1 MKVIGITGGVGSG
14 KTELLA
20 YIRRHYSCEIY
31 LADEVAHEVKQ
42 KGTECYHK
50 LIELLGMDIL
60 AADGEI
66 DRRVMAEK
74 IFASESLLKQV
85 NQLIHPAVRKYLTE
99 KIEAARRDG
108 KVALFFVEAALLIE
122 AGYKSVVDEMW
133 YIYASDQ
140 VRRSRLQSA
149 RGYSETKIRQIMENQ
164 MTEEQFRRECDF
176 VIDNSGTL
184 EESYRQ
190 INQKLEEFS

>member
-20 YIRRHYSCEIY
+20 YICRHYSCEIY
-31 LADEVAHEVKQ
+31 LADEVAHEVKK

-50 LIELLGMDIL
+50 LIELLGRDIL

-85 NQLIHPAVRKYLTE
+85 NHLIHPAVRKYLTE

>member
-31 LADEVAHEVKQ
+31 LADEVAHEVKK

-50 LIELLGMDIL
+50 LIELLGKDIL

-66 DRRVMAEK
+66 DRRVMAER

-99 KIEAARRDG
+99 KIEAARQNG

-122 AGYKSVVDEMW
+122 TGYKSVVDEMW
-133 YIYASDQ
+133 YVYAADR
-140 VRRSRLQSA
+140 VRRSRLQVA

>member
-50 LIELLGMDIL
+50 LIELLGRDIL

>member
-31 LADEVAHEVKQ
+31 LADEVAHEVKK

-50 LIELLGMDIL
+50 LIELLGRDIL